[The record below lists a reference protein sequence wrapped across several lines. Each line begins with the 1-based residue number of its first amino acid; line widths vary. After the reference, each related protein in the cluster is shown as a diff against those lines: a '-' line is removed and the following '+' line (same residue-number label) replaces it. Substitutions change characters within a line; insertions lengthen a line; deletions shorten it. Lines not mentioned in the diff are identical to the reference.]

1 MVRVL
6 LTLLLLA
13 GSLAGCSLFNKEDKS
28 NNDKK
33 QVEVHKEKAEKTQ
46 NEKPIVTEKKAEQ
59 PEQAEQLEQQEA
71 DPDGLKNYRPKVGIK
86 KVFVDQDNFESLTEE
101 VVFENDDYVQSITTI
116 GKSVSVVVYK
126 WTDKEISIVK
136 TVQNPDNPRKNY
148 LDNLKADPDS
158 EMMITMED
166 ASGVKWKMI
175 SSNETVQT
183 PYQTFT
189 NVYVIQKTTNEV
201 EGADTIYTHYLAPG
215 VGLVKELFEVTGE
228 QGYTAESVLKK
239 VE

>member
-6 LTLLLLA
+6 LTLLLLTA
-13 GSLAGCSLFNKEDKS
+13 SLAGCSLFNKEDKS

-33 QVEVHKEKAEKTQ
+33 QVEIHKENADQKQ
-46 NEKPIVTEKKAEQ
+46 NEKTIQTENKTEQ
-59 PEQAEQLEQQEA
+59 PVQPAA
-71 DPDGLKNYRPKVGIK
+71 DPDGLKKYRPKVGIK

-116 GKSVSVVVYK
+116 GQSVSVIVYK

-136 TVQNPDNPRKNY
+136 TVQNPDPHKNY
-148 LDNLKADPDS
+148 LDNLEADPDA
-158 EMMITMED
+158 EMMITKED
-166 ASGVKWKMI
+166 ASGAKWKMI

-183 PYQTFT
+183 PYQIFT

-228 QGYTAESVLKK
+228 QGYSAESVLKA
-239 VE
+239 VEE

>member
-6 LTLLLLA
+6 LTLLLLT

-33 QVEVHKEKAEKTQ
+33 QVEIHKEKADQKQ
-46 NEKPIVTEKKAEQ
+46 NEKTIQTENKTEQ
-59 PEQAEQLEQQEA
+59 PVQPTA
-71 DPDGLKNYRPKVGIK
+71 DPDGLKKYRPKVGIK

-116 GKSVSVVVYK
+116 GQSVSVIVYK

-136 TVQNPDNPRKNY
+136 TVQNPDPHKNY
-148 LDNLKADPDS
+148 LDNLEADPDA
-158 EMMITMED
+158 EMMITKED
-166 ASGVKWKMI
+166 ASGAKWKLI

-228 QGYTAESVLKK
+228 QGYSAESVLKA
-239 VE
+239 VEE

>member
-6 LTLLLLA
+6 LTLLLLT

-33 QVEVHKEKAEKTQ
+33 QVEIHKEKADQKQ
-46 NEKPIVTEKKAEQ
+46 NEKTIQTENKTEQ
-59 PEQAEQLEQQEA
+59 PVQPAA
-71 DPDGLKNYRPKVGIK
+71 DPDGLKKYRPKVGIK

-116 GKSVSVVVYK
+116 GQSVSVIVYK

-136 TVQNPDNPRKNY
+136 TVQNPDPHKNY
-148 LDNLKADPDS
+148 LDNLEADPDA
-158 EMMITMED
+158 EMMITKED
-166 ASGVKWKMI
+166 ASGAKWKLI

-228 QGYTAESVLKK
+228 QGYSAESVLKA
-239 VE
+239 VEE